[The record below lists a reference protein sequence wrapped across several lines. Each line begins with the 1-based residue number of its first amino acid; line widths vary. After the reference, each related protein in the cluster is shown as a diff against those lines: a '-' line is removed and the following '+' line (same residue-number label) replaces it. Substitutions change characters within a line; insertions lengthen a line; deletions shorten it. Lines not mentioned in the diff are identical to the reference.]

1 MSAFF
6 CKSSISWQ
14 KEYLYSKQKYENC
27 VRNFLVLFSD
37 FVNVSFKDYACGI
50 RLPDCSKLDI
60 NWKKDSDIT
69 IFQHDAIV
77 KFFNVILFLLSC
89 LVSLYFY
96 KGLTRNSEIGNTP
109 VWVLPSICILGQVR
123 DTKFGIDVSNK
134 IWLMLQNASGIAFTN
149 FEFGY
154 KRCF

>member
-1 MSAFF
+1 MSKTCQDYARNLKFSTYVHTHMQFQKIYLSENIPISTKALLIFLMSAFF

-50 RLPDCSKLDI
+50 RLSDCSKLDI
-60 NWKKDSDIT
+60 NWKKDSDVT

-77 KFFNVILFLLSC
+77 KFFNIILFLLSC
-89 LVSLYFY
+89 LVTVSSFMSTSSL
-96 KGLTRNSEIGNTP
+96 
-109 VWVLPSICILGQVR
+109 VLES
-123 DTKFGIDVSNK
+123 
-134 IWLMLQNASGIAFTN
+134 W
-149 FEFGY
+149 
-154 KRCF
+154 